1 MAERA
6 SMPSDEPPA
15 SMRVAVVARRP
26 SLRAGLRELLL
37 RGGVEVVLELDPDPR
52 AGEQTDA
59 PTLDD
64 VDALVVELA
73 DLDGLAG
80 GEAPGWLAT
89 ALGELPALLLVE
101 APGQPLPPLL
111 DAGADEAPP
120 RGWLPADAAAAEV
133 AAAVAA
139 LVAGLDVVAP
149 SLARAAGTARPA
161 PAGREPADLTAREL
175 QVLEL
180 VALGLPNKAVAQR
193 LGISEHTVKFH
204 VGSLLSKLDAGSRTE
219 AVTAAV
225 RGGLLAL

>member
-1 MAERA
+1 
-6 SMPSDEPPA
+6 MPSDEPPA
-15 SMRVAVVARRP
+15 AMRVAVVARRP
-26 SLRAGLRELLL
+26 SLRAGLGELLL
-37 RGGVEVVLELDPDPR
+37 RGGVEVVLELDPDPP
-52 AGEQTDA
+52 AGEQTGA
-59 PTLDD
+59 PTLEDI
-64 VDALVVELA
+64 DALVVELA
-73 DLDGLAG
+73 DLDGLAS
-80 GEAPGWLAT
+80 GEVPGWLAT

-101 APGQPLPPLL
+101 APGQPLPPVL
-111 DAGADEAPP
+111 AVGADEAPP
-120 RGWLPADAAAAEV
+120 RGWLSADAAAAEV